1 MGFQAWRVPAFTTM
15 LRRMDKTAFL
25 SGQFLLAMPGMSDPR
40 FARAV
45 IAMCSHDES
54 GAIGIGLGATIE
66 GLGFHD
72 LLEQFGIEPG
82 DAPNAPVHFGGPVEP
97 RRGFV
102 LHSADWGGQDSIAVA
117 GLWSLSSTVDVLR
130 AIAEGRGPSRW
141 VVALGYAGWDGGQ
154 LEGEL
159 SRPGWF
165 NVAGDAELLFD
176 TTADDRWALAFA
188 RAGVDPRLL
197 VGDTGRA

>member
-1 MGFQAWRVPAFTTM
+1 
-15 LRRMDKTAFL
+15 
-25 SGQFLLAMPGMSDPR
+25 
-40 FARAV
+40 
-45 IAMCSHDES
+45 
-54 GAIGIGLGATIE
+54 
-66 GLGFHD
+66 
-72 LLEQFGIEPG
+72 
-82 DAPNAPVHFGGPVEP
+82 
-97 RRGFV
+97 V

-165 NVAGDAELLFD
+165 NVDGDAELLFD
-176 TTADDRWALAFA
+176 TAAEDRWALAFA

>member
-1 MGFQAWRVPAFTTM
+1 MVQG
-15 LRRMDKTAFL
+15 MDKTAFL
-25 SGQFLLAMPGMSDPR
+25 SGQFLLAMPGMSDPH

-72 LLEQFGIEPG
+72 LLAQFEIAAG

-102 LHSADWGGQDSIAVA
+102 LHSSDWGGQDTIDVA
-117 GLWSLSSTVDVLR
+117 GLWKLSSTVDVLR

-176 TTADDRWALAFA
+176 IGAEDRWTHAFA
-188 RAGVDPRLL
+188 QAGVDPRLL
-197 VGDTGRA
+197 VAETGRA

>member
-1 MGFQAWRVPAFTTM
+1 MVQH
-15 LRRMDKTAFL
+15 MDKTRFL

-45 IAMCSHDES
+45 IAMCSHDEH
-54 GAIGIGLGATIE
+54 GAIGIGIGATID

-82 DAPNAPVHFGGPVEP
+82 EAPNAPVHFGGPVEP

-102 LHSADWGGQDSIAVA
+102 VHSSDWGGQDSVDVA
-117 GLWSLSSTVDVLR
+117 GRWKLSSTVDVLR
-130 AIAEGRGPSRW
+130 AIAEGKGPSQW

-165 NVAGDAELLFD
+165 NVLGDTDLVFD
-176 TTADDRWALAFA
+176 TLAEDRWTYAFA
-188 RAGVDPRLL
+188 QAGVDPRLL
-197 VGDTGRA
+197 VAETGRA

>member
-165 NVAGDAELLFD
+165 NVDGDAELLFD
-176 TTADDRWALAFA
+176 TAAEDRWALAFA

>member
-1 MGFQAWRVPAFTTM
+1 MVQ
-15 LRRMDKTAFL
+15 RMDKTPFL

-45 IAMCSHDES
+45 IAMCSHDEN
-54 GAIGIGLGATIE
+54 GAIGIGIGATID

-102 LHSADWGGQDSIAVA
+102 VHSSDWGGQDSVDVA
-117 GLWSLSSTVDVLR
+117 GRWKLSSTVDVLR
-130 AIAEGRGPSRW
+130 AIAEGKGPSEW

-165 NVAGDAELLFD
+165 NVLGDTELLFD
-176 TTADDRWALAFA
+176 TAAEDRWTLAFA
-188 RAGVDPRLL
+188 QAGVDPRLL
-197 VGDTGRA
+197 VAETGRA

>member
-1 MGFQAWRVPAFTTM
+1 
-15 LRRMDKTAFL
+15 
-25 SGQFLLAMPGMSDPR
+25 
-40 FARAV
+40 
-45 IAMCSHDES
+45 MCSHDEN
-54 GAIGIGLGATIE
+54 GAIGIGLGATID

-102 LHSADWGGQDSIAVA
+102 VHSSDWGGQDSVDVA
-117 GLWSLSSTVDVLR
+117 GRWKLSSTVDVLR
-130 AIAEGRGPSRW
+130 AIAEGRGPSQW

-165 NVAGDAELLFD
+165 NVAGDTGLLFD
-176 TTADDRWALAFA
+176 TGAEDRWTHAFA
-188 RAGVDPRLL
+188 QAGVDPRLL
-197 VGDTGRA
+197 VAETGRA

>member
-1 MGFQAWRVPAFTTM
+1 VPAFTTM

-82 DAPNAPVHFGGPVEP
+82 EAPNAPVHFGGPVEP

-165 NVAGDAELLFD
+165 NVDGDAELLFD
-176 TTADDRWALAFA
+176 TAAEDRWALAFA